1 MTTPTPVLLSL
12 TEAREAAASAGTS
25 VGELANDE
33 LVQRYIDAVV
43 PVIED
48 LSRPVAQLDRSK
60 TADGGREAILL
71 PWPFAAVVSI
81 VESGATL
88 SAGDFVPA
96 GELGIIYR
104 GSSTWPRAWLP
115 GRRNIVAT
123 VTVGVTA
130 VPGNQKLAASMLFA
144 HLWRTRQGPRP
155 RFDQGG
161 GDVVYTPAG
170 FAVPNAVAELLQA
183 TPRLPGFA

>member
-1 MTTPTPVLLSL
+1 MSTPTPELLTL
-12 TEAREAAASAGTS
+12 TEAREAAASAGTP
-25 VGELANDE
+25 VGELSNDA

-43 PVIED
+43 PLIED

-60 TADGGREAILL
+60 TVDGGREAIML
-71 PWPFAAVVSI
+71 PWPFAAVVSV
-81 VESGATL
+81 VESGAELT
-88 SAGDFVPA
+88 AGDYVPA
-96 GELGIIYR
+96 GEVGIIYR
-104 GSSTWPRAWLP
+104 GSSLSPRLWSD
-115 GRRNIVAT
+115 GRRNITVT
-123 VTVGVTA
+123 VTVGVTQ

-155 RFDQGG
+155 VFNQGG

-170 FAVPNAVAELLQA
+170 FAVPNAVAELLVA